1 MRSHQWFLNL
11 LMYQSHLSVLLKNT
25 NSWAPLQTYEIKNTL
40 EEGPRNLHFNVVSQ
54 MLDKY

>member
-1 MRSHQWFLNL
+1 
-11 LMYQSHLSVLLKNT
+11 MYQSHLSVLLKNT